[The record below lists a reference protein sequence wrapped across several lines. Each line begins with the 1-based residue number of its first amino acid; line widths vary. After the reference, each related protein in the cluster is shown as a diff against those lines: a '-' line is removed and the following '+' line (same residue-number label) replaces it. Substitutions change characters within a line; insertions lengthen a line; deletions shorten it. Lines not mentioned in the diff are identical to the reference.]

1 MNRTLLALALLGT
14 IQICALAQTTQP
26 PAFDL
31 SISREDRLKGFDE
44 ACKAV
49 DKYFFD
55 PNFNGIDW
63 RSIKTK
69 YRPLA
74 ESAADKT
81 QLQRVLQNMFNELHT
96 SHMFVNMGFSFG
108 TGLILFKLDQQSL
121 VSYVDPGSPAREQY
135 FWAVNTNSP
144 RGSPLT
150 LPWANYFTAKNDRLE
165 GRGVT
170 PDEPV
175 NYTFKDFRENND
187 PDLDRARALPG
198 R

>member
-1 MNRTLLALALLGT
+1 
-14 IQICALAQTTQP
+14 
-26 PAFDL
+26 
-31 SISREDRLKGFDE
+31 
-44 ACKAV
+44 
-49 DKYFFD
+49 
-55 PNFNGIDW
+55 
-63 RSIKTK
+63 
-69 YRPLA
+69 
-74 ESAADKT
+74 
-81 QLQRVLQNMFNELHT
+81 MFNELHT

-121 VSYVDPGSPAREQY
+121 VSYVDPGSPAGAILLGREYKLSQG
-135 FWAVNTNSP
+135 FTADAAWAD
-144 RGSPLT
+144 
-150 LPWANYFTAKNDRLE
+150 YFTAKNDRLE